1 MRFCPRCGLVYRAG
15 RAACALDGE
24 SLAEG
29 SYDPLPGRELGGF
42 TVLDLLSEGRTSR
55 VYAAHDAQKRAV
67 VLKVATGDMAA
78 DRELMR
84 RWILE
89 ASLAELRDPS
99 LFVRVLGSRLTDEGI
114 AYVALERGE
123 GPSLRDLLA
132 GQGIEDG
139 AGAATIA
146 ADLAAALTILHKKDR
161 AYGCLEPRK
170 VLLERVQDRWRAK
183 LFEGGLGELGA
194 VAPED
199 PGFSAPEGGAPSR
212 RRDLFAL
219 GGILRA
225 LVAKLPPSDR
235 ERVALLAIADNL
247 SDRDPSRRPE
257 SAADVRRSLGEL
269 GHAGPNINTKLPEKL
284 SLRPSRDSA
293 RPSPADRITTP
304 PAATT
309 DWPRPSASLA
319 PTAPSRSMVPLAL
332 VGVAIIGVLA
342 LAVVQAANT
351 IDPTEAAPVQSAAP
365 VVVPS
370 PSAEAPPPVE
380 ASPEPSA
387 SAAARPSPSAA
398 VSALPSPSPVASAAP
413 AVTPKPS
420 PKPSASPA
428 SEGTPKASPKPSA
441 SPSSEGTPGFT
452 ELDIQIGKAL
462 AAQGLVWDDIAR
474 LEPERA
480 QRWGRWYRKSEVPA
494 PEVLDAH
501 FRALEA
507 AVGQAAKLK
516 RQATVTSTR

>member
-42 TVLDLLSEGRTSR
+42 TVLDLISEGRTSR
-55 VYAAHDAQKRAV
+55 VYAAQDAQKRAV
-67 VLKVATGDMAA
+67 ALKVATGDMAT

-132 GQGIEDG
+132 GQGVEDG
-139 AGAATIA
+139 ASAATIA
-146 ADLAAALTILHKKDR
+146 ADLAAALTLLHKKDR

-170 VLLERVQDRWRAK
+170 VLLERVHDRWRAK
-183 LFEGGLGELGA
+183 LYEGGLGELGA
-194 VAPED
+194 AAPED
-199 PGFSAPEGGAPSR
+199 PGFSAPEGGVPSR

-247 SDRDPSRRPE
+247 SDRDPSRRPD
-257 SAADVRRSLGEL
+257 SAAEVRRSLAEL
-269 GHAGPNINTKLPEKL
+269 GHAGPNINTKIPEKL
-284 SLRPSRDSA
+284 SLRPGRDST

-304 PAATT
+304 PTSST

-332 VGVAIIGVLA
+332 VGVAIIGIAA
-342 LAVVQAANT
+342 LAVVQAANSV
-351 IDPTEAAPVQSAAP
+351 DPTEASPIQTAAP
-365 VVVPS
+365 AVSPS
-370 PSAEAPPPVE
+370 PVVEAPPAIEPEVAV
-380 ASPEPSA
+380 AS
-387 SAAARPSPSAA
+387 PSPSAA
-398 VSALPSPSPVASAAP
+398 AAVAPNPSSVASPAP
-413 AVTPKPS
+413 AVSAKPS
-420 PKPSASPA
+420 LKPSPSASPT
-428 SEGTPKASPKPSA
+428 SEGTA
-441 SPSSEGTPGFT
+441 GFT

-480 QRWGRWYRKSEVPA
+480 QRWGRWYRKSEVPST
-494 PEVLDAH
+494 EVLEAH
-501 FRALEA
+501 FHALEA

-516 RQATVTSTR
+516 RQATSTSTRS

>member
-42 TVLDLLSEGRTSR
+42 TVLDLVSEGRTSR
-55 VYAAHDAQKRAV
+55 VYAAQDAQKRPV
-67 VLKVATGDMAA
+67 ILKVATGDMAT

-99 LFVRVLGSRLTDEGI
+99 LFVRVLGSRLTEEGI

-132 GQGIEDG
+132 GQGVEDG
-139 AGAATIA
+139 IGAATIA
-146 ADLAAALTILHKKDR
+146 ADLAAALTLLHKKDR

-170 VLLERVQDRWRAK
+170 VLLERVHDRWRAK

-194 VAPED
+194 AAPED
-199 PGFSAPEGGAPSR
+199 PGFSAPEGGPPSR

-257 SAADVRRSLGEL
+257 SAAEVRRSLGEL
-269 GHAGPNINTKLPEKL
+269 GHAGPSINTKLPEKL

-304 PAATT
+304 PAANT

-332 VGVAIIGVLA
+332 VGVAIIGVLT

-351 IDPTEAAPVQSAAP
+351 VDPTEAAPLKTAAP
-365 VVVPS
+365 AVVPS
-370 PSAEAPPPVE
+370 PTAEAAPAVE
-380 ASPEPSA
+380 AELDQPTPAASPA
-387 SAAARPSPSAA
+387 LVPSPSAA
-398 VSALPSPSPVASAAP
+398 VAEAPKPSPIASAAP
-413 AVTPKPS
+413 VSAKPS
-420 PKPSASPA
+420 PKPS
-428 SEGTPKASPKPSA
+428 PSA
-441 SPSSEGTPGFT
+441 SPSSDGTPGFT

-516 RQATVTSTR
+516 RQTTVTSTR